1 MLRHYFV
8 RAKLP
13 RFGALP
19 GDVCCNT
26 FRNSSCEYFR
36 KRNPNRPPI
45 KSGTS
50 VTTRPQLPELPFETA
65 MSTDTYSNRQRDE
78 TRCFGTGSAVYEA
91 YHDEEWGVPIH
102 DDRHLFELLI
112 LEGAQA
118 GLSWETILK
127 RRPTYRIA
135 FDNFDVQKVAAYGP
149 EKIAALLEDEGII
162 RNRLKVNAAIKNA
175 SAVLEIQRE
184 FGSLDAYLWSYVDG
198 KPLQPDWPSIGD
210 IPATDSPESI
220 ALSKD
225 LKKRGMTFVGPTIM
239 YAFMESTGMVND
251 HQVTCFRH
259 EFVKKLSAG

>member
-1 MLRHYFV
+1 M
-8 RAKLP
+8 
-13 RFGALP
+13 
-19 GDVCCNT
+19 
-26 FRNSSCEYFR
+26 
-36 KRNPNRPPI
+36 
-45 KSGTS
+45 
-50 VTTRPQLPELPFETA
+50 TTG
-65 MSTDTYSNRQRDE
+65 SNQQRDA

-135 FDNFDVQKVAAYGP
+135 FDNFDIQKVAAYGP
-149 EKIAALLEDEGII
+149 GKVAELLEDTGII
-162 RNRLKVNAAIKNA
+162 RNKLKVNAAIKNA
-175 SAVLEIQRE
+175 NAVLEIQKE
-184 FGSLDAYLWSYVDG
+184 FGSPDAYLWSFVGG
-198 KPLQPDWPSIGD
+198 KPLQPDRPSMGD
-210 IPATDSPESI
+210 VPPETPESA

-239 YAFMESTGMVND
+239 YAFMQSAGMVND

-259 EFVKKLSAG
+259 EIIKKNAADWRPPVD